1 MVLINSQ
8 LVELLLQNKGLNEKT
23 EGIKSFSR

>member
-8 LVELLLQNKGLNEKT
+8 LVELILQNKGLNEKT
-23 EGIKSFSR
+23 EGIKYFSR

>member
-8 LVELLLQNKGLNEKT
+8 LVELLLQNKGFNEKT
-23 EGIKSFSR
+23 EGIKYFSR

>member
-8 LVELLLQNKGLNEKT
+8 LVELLLQNKGFNE
-23 EGIKSFSR
+23 